1 MILDDAEVHLRVANH
16 REDGLG
22 RDLGKLAVVAEP
34 QVLQVELLLVDGRGR
49 KERRVDALLKPLR
62 CEVTGVADLPDILD
76 LVIGALRPTV
86 AQGDVAADF
95 LTVFQFIRAWDLA
108 VAHAGPAGVQPE
120 GLGKQDEL
128 LSVVSDLLVQV
139 VALPSGHHEVIRHAR
154 EGAVADE
161 PAERLWF
168 AGDQL
173 DVQPC
178 LLVDLPD
185 LVPQDREDILGDGFV
200 PVLAHGMPCLDRFEQ
215 CHICFPLFF
224 LLGSLAQRTVV
235 RTAVERD
242 AVSVQHTEDACPAG
256 VTAGF
261 PDVVDGVAGVVHAD
275 DGLVPILAQAPLGVG
290 PDLAAALQP
299 LLGPPHGRSLGGEAG
314 DGLDDVVRA
323 GVGEELSSRIDP
335 VVDAH
340 KAYFVLPAEVQEDP
354 ELADAAQRVA
364 VRADDHDVLLAQA
377 CEHPTPLRAVLLL
390 GAVFFYDV
398 VAAEPL
404 HPRKVFV
411 PGGEVL
417 REEKV
422 SDSCHVACCSL
433 PLIYEELLTHQMILG
448 IILHTVPA

>member
-1 MILDDAEVHLRVANH
+1 MV
-16 REDGLG
+16 
-22 RDLGKLAVVAEP
+22 
-34 QVLQVELLLVDGRGR
+34 
-49 KERRVDALLKPLR
+49 
-62 CEVTGVADLPDILD
+62 
-76 LVIGALRPTV
+76 
-86 AQGDVAADF
+86 
-95 LTVFQFIRAWDLA
+95 RA
-108 VAHAGPAGVQPE
+108 
-120 GLGKQDEL
+120 
-128 LSVVSDLLVQV
+128 
-139 VALPSGHHEVIRHAR
+139 
-154 EGAVADE
+154 
-161 PAERLWF
+161 
-168 AGDQL
+168 
-173 DVQPC
+173 
-178 LLVDLPD
+178 
-185 LVPQDREDILGDGFV
+185 
-200 PVLAHGMPCLDRFEQ
+200 
-215 CHICFPLFF
+215 
-224 LLGSLAQRTVV
+224 
-235 RTAVERD
+235 AVERD
-242 AVSVQHTEDACPAG
+242 AVSVQHTEDAGPAG

-335 VVDAH
+335 VLDAH
-340 KAYFVLPAEVQEDP
+340 KPYFVLTAEIQEDP

-364 VRADDHDVLLAQA
+364 ELADDHDVLLAQA
-377 CEHPTPLRAVLLL
+377 GEHPAPLRAVLLL

-448 IILHTVPA
+448 IILHTVPALMPVVFSIPMSKSLCSVDKRGVKMPSRLAQMAENGYLCYRFKWLKISSIVFYTGIDYTILV